1 MKEMEEC
8 KEPRLLIPQFYLISS
23 NPDRENT
30 EDWIRNNFDPSKF
43 YDNLKDLGDH
53 KAGASEL

>member
-1 MKEMEEC
+1 MEES

-43 YDNLKDLGDH
+43 YDNLKDLGDR